1 MLLPPDGAVTGW
13 AALRLLRGNFFDGL
27 LPDGVTRMP
36 VPLCIGPDV
45 HRKEQDGVRYLR
57 DRLEPDEVT
66 TIHGI
71 RVVRA
76 NRATFDAIRLAPN
89 VREGTV
95 AIDMAAAAEI
105 TSVRRVQAY
114 TDLQAGTKGVR
125 QVRAALEL
133 ADEDSRSPNE
143 TRMRWMW
150 RIDAGLPRP
159 LANQPVW
166 DRRGR
171 LLGYADLLD
180 PVAGVVGEFDGADH
194 RGAVRHTADLS
205 REGRF
210 RDCLL
215 EFFRVTGLDLAQ
227 RQLVVRRMLS
237 ARSRAKWLPEAER
250 PWTITPPPGW
260 KPEPSL
266 DQILDERDF
275 QREMHE
281 KWLREGDPDLRE
293 LLGEG

>member
-1 MLLPPDGAVTGW
+1 MLLPPGGAVTGW
-13 AALRLLRGNFFDGL
+13 AALRLHRGNFFDGL
-27 LPDGVTRMP
+27 LPDGVTQMA

-57 DRLEPDEVT
+57 DRLEPDDVT
-66 TIHGI
+66 TIYGI
-71 RVVRA
+71 RVVRED
-76 NRATFDAIRLAPN
+76 RATFDAIRLAPD
-89 VREGTV
+89 VAEATV

-114 TDLQAGTKGVR
+114 TDLQAGKKGVQ
-125 QVRAALEL
+125 QVRGALRL

-143 TRMRWMW
+143 TRMRHVW
-150 RIDAGLPRP
+150 RIDARLPRP
-159 LANQPVW
+159 LVNQPVW

-194 RGAVRHTADLS
+194 RGAVRHTADLG

-215 EFFRVTGLDLAQ
+215 EFFRVTGIDLGQ
-227 RQLVVRRMLS
+227 RELVVRRMLS
-237 ARSRAKWLPEAER
+237 TRSRAKWLREAER

-260 KPEPSL
+260 KPDPSL